1 MKLLEEFPPKI
12 SKYLISRTL
21 FVDNFHCKEKVT
33 EKGIK
38 MFPAYCFI
46 FNLKKKKNES
56 KDKRKSTLWSQYALK
71 EQNRRIQ
78 CLLKVKTQLVSF
90 VFGFRYQLSGKNKS
104 LWSEAGLSFKS
115 ASHTIINLAVFVV
128 VIFTHFI
135 LNWFLRY
142 FFRCH

>member
-46 FNLKKKKNES
+46 FKFKKKKMKVRIKEEVLS
-56 KDKRKSTLWSQYALK
+56 EVSTL
-71 EQNRRIQ
+71 
-78 CLLKVKTQLVSF
+78 
-90 VFGFRYQLSGKNKS
+90 
-104 LWSEAGLSFKS
+104 
-115 ASHTIINLAVFVV
+115 
-128 VIFTHFI
+128 
-135 LNWFLRY
+135 
-142 FFRCH
+142 